1 MSERYLSELAARLW
15 ALYKKERNI
24 SAFQGLLL
32 LAALWTS
39 LLALGFL
46 FSLIFVTT
54 GWAKLL
60 FPVGILGSVFLA
72 AQFIVLPA
80 VRKPSAA
87 SLAKKA
93 ETGFPE
99 LEDRLISA
107 FELAPYVANPKGFS
121 PQLVEAV
128 IGEAYQ
134 KAGNKDFTR
143 LADRRPLKKAAR
155 IALLSIGLTAL
166 LSLVSWPVF
175 KLTLTALANPFAS
188 VAEVLPYR
196 LFASPQGG
204 KVAKMKN
211 FEVRLTAVGQNLPK
225 KGTLHYRYEG
235 GAWHPVVLKLEKT
248 KRSLNPAAAESARAA
263 YVFKELRR
271 GIQFYFASSRTKT
284 ETFQIEVVDVPYLTH
299 LRARVKSP
307 SYAGLPLREGADND
321 GNLTALTG
329 SRVTLSFEAQKP
341 LSAATLVFDDSQAVP
356 ARLDGKK
363 GTAEFTITRAG
374 HYKLL
379 VRDKDGNANID
390 PIEYEIRPIP
400 DEPPQVAITR
410 PGGDRD
416 LTEQLF
422 ETLGIEAQDDF
433 GFSSLQLHFTIAS
446 ERAPE
451 RQKVLNLPL
460 NQAKE
465 NNLVL
470 AYGWDLSGLRL
481 NPGDVISYYAEVADN
496 DRVSGPKKAQSQT
509 YRFRLPSLDEM
520 IAEAAQGTEEN
531 LSALERSAAQQKEI
545 LEKFKQKSKELLQS
559 GKLDWE
565 TKKQLEEL
573 AKSQSAVEARLAE
586 MQKSFEDNLEKMEA
600 NRLVNQD
607 LAEKMRELA
616 ELWEK
621 VATPEMKE
629 QMKKLNEALSK
640 LDPELLQRALDELN
654 LTQEQVLKNL
664 ERSIELLKRM
674 ALEQKMDAL
683 LKQAEKILEEQKE
696 INKEASDESKK
707 SFSELAQREKKAK
720 EELEKLEREA
730 AELKKEL
737 AQKPH
742 FDPAASEKLTGAP
755 SRSGAGDKMAETQ
768 KNFEADRKKSGQESG
783 REAEERLEKMLS
795 DMRAAKEE
803 MDQSERE
810 KMLAEMNRRL
820 NDLLTLS
827 EKQEDLSKKLEELSR
842 QDGANYSQTAQ
853 EQKELAEQTQKL
865 SAEIEKL
872 AQKTMFVAPEKNS
885 PAGQGL
891 NSMNQAVR
899 NLNSRNPL
907 GAVQNQK
914 EAYYQLNKAAR
925 EMVESIKQCQGGQSG
940 SGMKEMM
947 QKMQGMSGKQG
958 GINSETQQLMKGK
971 EGQPTLSPEELG
983 AYGRLRAREEEI
995 QRDLDELKR
1004 QFQERKN
1011 VLGRLDELSGDFDKL
1026 VEEMERGPSEGLLRR
1041 QAQVMNRML
1050 DFQRSLQTQREEER
1064 RQAQKPV
1071 DIFNLSPEKLPKE
1084 TGSRAA
1090 EMEALLKKFLD
1101 EPHPPEYQE
1110 AVRNYFEALKTK
1122 ELLSPQK

>member
-1 MSERYLSELAARLW
+1 MSERYLSELAAKLW

-32 LAALWTS
+32 LVTLWTF

-46 FSLIFVTT
+46 LSLIFVTT
-54 GWAKLL
+54 GWAKWL
-60 FPVGILGSVFLA
+60 FPAGILGSVFLA
-72 AQFIVLPA
+72 AKFIVLPA
-80 VRKPSAA
+80 LRKPTPA

-107 FELAPYVANPKGFS
+107 FELAPYVGNPQGFS

-134 KAGNKDFTR
+134 KAGHKDFTR
-143 LADRRPLKKAAR
+143 LADRRALKKAAR
-155 IALLSIGLTAL
+155 IALLSIGMTAL

-188 VAEVLPYR
+188 VEEVLPYR
-196 LFASPQGG
+196 LFASPEGG
-204 KVAKMKN
+204 KVAKMKD
-211 FEVRLTAVGQNLPK
+211 FEVKVIAVGQNLPK
-225 KGTLHYRYEG
+225 KGTLYYRYEG
-235 GAWHPVVLKLEKT
+235 GTWHPVALKLEKT
-248 KRSLNPAAAESARAA
+248 KRSLNPTAAESARAG

-271 GIQFYFASSRTKT
+271 NIQFYFASSRTKT
-284 ETFQIEVVDVPYLTH
+284 ETFQVDVVDVPYLTH
-299 LRARVKSP
+299 LRAGVKSP
-307 SYAGLPLREGADND
+307 SYTGLPVREGADND
-321 GNLTALTG
+321 GNLAALTG
-329 SRVTLSFEAQKP
+329 SKVTLSFETQKP
-341 LSAATLVFDDSQAVP
+341 LSAAKLVFEDNKTVP
-356 ARLDGKK
+356 AQVEGRK
-363 GTAEFTITRAG
+363 GSAEFTIARAG
-374 HYKLL
+374 HYQVL
-379 VRDKDGNANID
+379 VRDLDGNANID
-390 PIEYEIRPIP
+390 PIEYEIRPIA

-416 LTEQLF
+416 LTERLF
-422 ETLGIEAQDDF
+422 ETLGIETKDDF

-460 NQAKE
+460 NQANE

-481 NPGDVISYYAEVADN
+481 NPGDVVSYYALVADN
-496 DRVSGPKKAQSQT
+496 DAVSGPKKAQSQT

-531 LSALERSAAQQKEI
+531 LSTLEQAAAQQKEI

-573 AKSQSAVEARLAE
+573 AKSQSAVESRLAA
-586 MQKSFEDNLEKMEA
+586 MQKSFEENLEKMEE

-629 QMKKLNEALSK
+629 RMKQLNEALSK

-654 LTQEQVLKNL
+654 LTQEQIMKNL

-683 LKQAEKILEEQKE
+683 LKQAEKILEEQKD
-696 INKEASDESKK
+696 INKEASDNSKK
-707 SFSELAQREKKAK
+707 PLSGLAEKEKKAK
-720 EELEKLEREA
+720 EDLEKLEREA

-737 AQKPH
+737 EKNSQL
-742 FDPAASEKLTGAP
+742 DPVAAGKMCNSP
-755 SRSGAGDKMAETQ
+755 SRSGAGEKMAETQ
-768 KNFEADRKKSGQESG
+768 KNFEADRKKPGQESG
-783 REAEERLEKMLS
+783 QEAEDRLEKMLA

-803 MDQSERE
+803 MDQSEKE

-842 QDGANYSQTAQ
+842 QDGANYSETAQ
-853 EQKELAEQTQKL
+853 EQQELAEQTQKL

-872 AQKTMFVAPEKNS
+872 AQKTMFIAPEKNG
-885 PAGQGL
+885 PTGQCK

-899 NLNSRNPL
+899 TLNNRNPL

-925 EMVESIKQCQGGQSG
+925 EMVESMKQCQGGQSG

-947 QKMQGMSGKQG
+947 QKMQGMCDKQG
-958 GINSETQQLMKGK
+958 GINSQSQKLMEGKG
-971 EGQPTLSPEELG
+971 GRPTLSPEELG
-983 AYGRLRAREEEI
+983 AYGRLRAQEQEV

-1011 VLGRLDELSGDFDKL
+1011 VLGRLDELSSDFDKL
-1026 VEEMERGPSEGLLRR
+1026 VEEMERGPSENVMRR
-1041 QAQVMNRML
+1041 QAQVLNRML
-1050 DFQRSLQTQREEER
+1050 DFQRSLQTQREDER

-1071 DIFNLSPEKLPKE
+1071 DIFHLSPQDLPNE
-1084 TGSRAA
+1084 VGSRAA

-1110 AVRNYFEALKTK
+1110 AVRSYFEALKTK
-1122 ELLSPQK
+1122 EFLSPQQ

>member
-1 MSERYLSELAARLW
+1 MSERYLSELAAKLR

-32 LAALWTS
+32 LAVLWVS

-46 FSLIFVTT
+46 FSLIFLTT
-54 GWAKLL
+54 GWARFFFL
-60 FPVGILGSVFLA
+60 VGTAGSVFLA
-72 AQFIVLPA
+72 VRFILLPA
-80 VRKPSAA
+80 IRKPSPS

-93 ETGFPE
+93 EAGFPE

-107 FELAPYVANPKGFS
+107 FELAPYVRDPKGFS

-134 KAGNKDFTR
+134 KAANKDFTR

-155 IALLSIGLTAL
+155 FALLSMVMTAL
-166 LSLVSWPVF
+166 LSLVSWPIF

-188 VAEVLPYR
+188 VEEVLPYQ
-196 LFASPQGG
+196 LFASPEGG
-204 KVAKMKN
+204 RVAKMKDL
-211 FEVRLTAVGQNLPK
+211 EVKLTAVGKNLPK
-225 KGTLHYRYEG
+225 KSTLYYRYEG
-235 GAWHPVVLKLEKT
+235 GSWHPAALKLEKT
-248 KRSLNPAAAESARAA
+248 KESLNPAAAESAQTR

-271 GIQFYFASSRTKT
+271 DIDFYFTSNRTKT
-284 ETFQIEVVDVPYLTH
+284 KTFHFEVVDVPYLTH
-299 LRARVKSP
+299 LRAKVKSP
-307 SYAGLPLREGADND
+307 AYTGLPIREGADND
-321 GNLTALTG
+321 GNLAALSG
-329 SRVTLSFEAQKP
+329 SKVALNFEAQKP
-341 LSAATLVFDDSQAVP
+341 LSDARVVFDDGQAIP

-363 GTAEFTITRAG
+363 GAAEFSVARAG
-374 HYKLL
+374 RYKVL
-379 VRDKDGNANID
+379 VTDRDGNANVD

-400 DEPPQVAITR
+400 DEPPQVEITR
-410 PGGDRD
+410 PGTDRD
-416 LTEQLF
+416 LTEELF
-422 ETLGIEAQDDF
+422 ETLGIEAKDDF
-433 GFSSLQLHFTIAS
+433 GFSALKLHFSIAS

-460 NQAKE
+460 INSGE
-465 NNLVL
+465 NGLVL

-481 NPGDVISYYAEVADN
+481 NPGDIVSYYAEVADN
-496 DRVSGPKKAQSQT
+496 DAVSGPKKARSQT

-531 LSALERSAAQQKEI
+531 LGALEQAAAQQKEI
-545 LEKFKQKSKELLQS
+545 LEKFKEKSKELLQS

-573 AKSQSAVEARLAE
+573 VQKQSGVEARLAE
-586 MQKSFEDNLEKMEA
+586 MQQAFEENLQKMQE
-600 NRLVNQD
+600 NDLLNQD

-654 LTQEQVLKNL
+654 LTQEQILKNL

-683 LKQAEKILEEQKE
+683 LKQAEAILEEQKN
-696 INKEASDESKK
+696 INEEAKDPSKK
-707 SFSELAQREKKAK
+707 SLSELAEKEKKAK
-720 EELEKLEREA
+720 EDLERLAKKA

-737 AQKPH
+737 QKKPL
-742 FDPAASEKLTGAP
+742 FDPVAADKMCNSP
-755 SRSGAGDKMAETQ
+755 SQSGAKGKMEETQ
-768 KNFEADRKKSGQESG
+768 KNFEAARKKRGRESGQ
-783 REAEERLEKMLS
+783 EAEERLEKMLA
-795 DMRAAKEE
+795 DMKAAKEE
-803 MDQSERE
+803 MDQSEKE

-820 NDLLTLS
+820 ADLLTLS
-827 EKQEDLSKKLEELSR
+827 ERQEDLSKKLEELSR
-842 QDGANYSQTAQ
+842 LDGANYSEAAQ
-853 EQKELAEQTQKL
+853 EQKELAEQTLKV
-865 SAEIEKL
+865 SSEIEKL
-872 AQKTMFVAPEKNS
+872 AQKTMFVAPEKAS
-885 PAGQGL
+885 PAGQCM

-899 NLNSRNPL
+899 NLNNRNPL

-925 EMVESIKQCQGGQSG
+925 EMVESMQQCQGGQSG

-947 QKMQGMSGKQG
+947 QKMQGMCDKQG
-958 GINSETQQLMKGK
+958 GINSESQKLTQGKG
-971 EGQPTLSPEELG
+971 GQPTLSPEELG
-983 AYGRLRAREEEI
+983 AYGRLRAQEQEI

-1011 VLGRLDELSGDFDKL
+1011 VLGRLDELSTDFDKL
-1026 VEEMERGPSEGLLRR
+1026 VHDMERGPSEGVLRR
-1041 QAQVMNRML
+1041 QAQVLNRML

-1064 RQAQKPV
+1064 RQAQRATDV
-1071 DIFNLSPEKLPKE
+1071 FHLSPKDLPPDVGKE
-1084 TGSRAA
+1084 VA

-1110 AVRNYFEALKTK
+1110 AVRSYFEALKTK
-1122 ELLSPQK
+1122 NFLAPQK